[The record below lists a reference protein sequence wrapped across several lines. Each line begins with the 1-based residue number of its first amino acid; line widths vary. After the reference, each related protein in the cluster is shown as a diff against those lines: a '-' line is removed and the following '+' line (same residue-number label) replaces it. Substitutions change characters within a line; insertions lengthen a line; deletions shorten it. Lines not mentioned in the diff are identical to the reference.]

1 MIRPATRADALAMAQ
16 VMVDT
21 WLAAHRGQVP
31 EGQWQRR
38 HDEWSDADSERG
50 WRSFLAE
57 IEDGSNTEDCVYVA
71 VTAEGEAVGVGVAVG
86 CPTELD
92 LLPNAAEV
100 SALYVRPTEQ
110 GQGFGR
116 QLVAAIAD
124 HQASLGRQA
133 LLIGC
138 LVTNAPAR
146 RFYEALGGRLIGT
159 RVTEDYGFPE
169 PQVIYGWADIQ
180 SLLGGARLNA

>member
-1 MIRPATRADALAMAQ
+1 MIRPATMADASAMAQ

-38 HDEWSDADSERG
+38 HDEWSYADSERG
-50 WRSFLAE
+50 WCNLLTELA
-57 IEDGSNTEDCVYVA
+57 DGSNTEDCVYVA
-71 VTAEGEAVGVGVAVG
+71 VTAEGEVVGVAVG
-86 CPTELD
+86 CPAEVD

-100 SALYVRPTEQ
+100 SALYVRPTKQ

-116 QLVAAIAD
+116 QLVAAIVD
-124 HQASLGRQA
+124 HQANLGRQA

-146 RFYEALGGRLIGT
+146 RFYEALGGQLVGT
-159 RVTEDYGFPE
+159 RATEDYGFPE
-169 PQVIYGWADIQ
+169 PQVVYGWAEIQ
-180 SLLGGARLNA
+180 ELLGGVRLKT

>member
-1 MIRPATRADALAMAQ
+1 MIRLATLADVPAMAH

-38 HDEWSDADSERG
+38 REEWTYADSERA
-50 WRSFLAE
+50 WRSLLAE
-57 IEDGSNTEDCVYVA
+57 LADGSNTEDCVYVA
-71 VTAEGEAVGVGVAVG
+71 VSAEDEVVGVAVG
-86 CPTELD
+86 CPAELD

-100 SALYVRPTEQ
+100 SALYVRPTQQ

-116 QLVAAIAD
+116 QLVAAIAA
-124 HQASLGRQA
+124 HQANLGRSA

-138 LVTNAPAR
+138 LTTNVPAR
-146 RFYEALGGRLIGT
+146 HFYEALGGEVIGT
-159 RVTEDYGFPE
+159 RETEDYGFPE
-169 PQVIYGWADIQ
+169 PQVVYGWANIW
-180 SLLGGARLNA
+180 SLLGGA